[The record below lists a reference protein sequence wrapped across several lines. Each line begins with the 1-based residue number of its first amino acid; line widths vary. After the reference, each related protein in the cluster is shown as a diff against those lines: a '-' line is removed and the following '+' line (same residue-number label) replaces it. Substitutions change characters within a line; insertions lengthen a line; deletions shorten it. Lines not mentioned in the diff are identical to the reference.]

1 MKNLN
6 LGLDQGLAETEEAEE
21 ETLKHAEKIAP
32 TLPVDLMMIIVAA
45 TPLVQVNTSI
55 TNDLTIKLA
64 TANLKY

>member
-6 LGLDQGLAETEEAEE
+6 LGLDQGLVETEEAEE
-21 ETLKHAEKIAP
+21 ETLNHAEKIAP